1 LPDFNN
7 AEKRAKNIYLRHGCH
22 ILTMPKKV
30 RKTYVSDM
38 VARSYNTENNE
49 KGAKNNNAEKEAKYG
64 CFRHGCQIL
73 TMPKKG
79 EKKIF

>member
-1 LPDFNN
+1 
-7 AEKRAKNIYLRHGCH
+7 
-22 ILTMPKKV
+22 
-30 RKTYVSDM
+30 M